1 MAAKLAGTKVI
12 FLSVGRQTIKNRVS
26 RALMLRALSVADY
39 RSYRDMASPEY
50 LRSVGFDTTG
60 DSVYPDLVFSL
71 PDNTWAFPPTSSA
84 QSRTV
89 GLGVIGYYGWR
100 HDLSSGE
107 PIYQGYLARL
117 KRFVY
122 WLLEQGH
129 SVRLLIGNLGVNQRP
144 VEELIHFVRT
154 EGQADWQDHI
164 IAEMITDVD
173 DLFQQIAK
181 CDIVVANRFHNV
193 VCALM
198 MGRPVVSIGYHEK
211 NDALMAEM
219 GLQSYCQHIEHFSVQ
234 PSHSTVSIACHG
246 IKPGVPEHP
255 AKVHAISPA
264 AR

>member
-1 MAAKLAGTKVI
+1 
-12 FLSVGRQTIKNRVS
+12 
-26 RALMLRALSVADY
+26 MLRALSVADY

-129 SVRLLIGNLGVNQRP
+129 SVRLLIGNLGVDQRP

-198 MGRPVVSIGYHEK
+198 MGRPVVLMGYHEK

-219 GLQSYCQHIEHFSVQ
+219 GLQSYCQHISTSVSTFSFNSFNRLPWHQ
-234 PSHSTVSIACHG
+234 ARCPRTSSKSARNIASCSMSSIVESYVRNQSKRRQAN
-246 IKPGVPEHP
+246 
-255 AKVHAISPA
+255 S
-264 AR
+264 